1 MPHIGRPQNEHR
13 HRCQK
18 GEGRADG
25 RSDFSGD
32 VGERVQPHQRAQ
44 RRAAHNTT
52 DEHRQPRIRHMDEH
66 DLYGRALLIVVGRY
80 RGLIEADCE
89 RTAVTAASHGS
100 ARAVGAKNFVGFARS
115 ISVMT
120 SWTPALSHRLV
131 QPDQAVCRSLA

>member
-1 MPHIGRPQNEHR
+1 VPHIGRPQNEHR

-66 DLYGRALLIVVGRY
+66 DLYGRTLLIVVGRC
-80 RGLIEADCE
+80 RGLIEAECE
-89 RTAVTAASHGS
+89 QHGGHS
-100 ARAVGAKNFVGFARS
+100 REPRQRPRRRRQEFCGIRKVDQRHDIVDTS
-115 ISVMT
+115 PISPP
-120 SWTPALSHRLV
+120 SPA
-131 QPDQAVCRSLA
+131 